1 MATADPTPFARS
13 LGGLLAGASSVEAFC
28 ARIIEGAIE
37 DVLLL
42 VARDERLEYASL
54 VARYR
59 DRVVKRHASLALDPG
74 SAAAG
79 VQCSGMNKNGRRC
92 SKRSVLNGY
101 CATHAEQ
108 AAEESARKRRL
119 EAYRES
125 VAASAAPDASSMVL
139 GPVPTA
145 KSYHV
150 QVSNT
155 AMDLL

>member
-1 MATADPTPFARS
+1 MTQPTPFAKCLS
-13 LGGLLAGASSVEAFC
+13 ALLAGSVSVETFC
-28 ARIIEGAIE
+28 ARIIEGAVE

-54 VARYR
+54 VARYKEG
-59 DRVVKRHASLALDPG
+59 VVKRHASLALDPG
-74 SAAAG
+74 DAAG
-79 VQCSGMNKNGRRC
+79 VQCSGMTKTGRRC
-92 SKRSVLNGY
+92 AKRAVLNGY

-108 AAEESARKRRL
+108 AAEETARKRRL

-125 VAASAAPDASSMVL
+125 VSANQQPDPAVLVMGPAPS
-139 GPVPTA
+139 A

-150 QVSNT
+150 QVSKS

>member
-1 MATADPTPFARS
+1 MTTEPTPFARS
-13 LGGLLAGASSVEAFC
+13 LSGLLASASSVEAFC
-28 ARIIEGAIE
+28 ARIIEGAVE

-54 VARYR
+54 VARYKEG
-59 DRVVKRHASLALDPG
+59 VVKRHASLALDPG
-74 SAAAG
+74 NVAG
-79 VQCSGMNKNGRRC
+79 VQCAGMNKNGRRC
-92 SKRSVLNGY
+92 CKRSVMNGY

-108 AAEESARKRRL
+108 AAEETARKRRL

-125 VAASAAPDASSMVL
+125 VAASAVSDASSSVL

-150 QVSNT
+150 QVSKSC
-155 AMDLL
+155 MDLL